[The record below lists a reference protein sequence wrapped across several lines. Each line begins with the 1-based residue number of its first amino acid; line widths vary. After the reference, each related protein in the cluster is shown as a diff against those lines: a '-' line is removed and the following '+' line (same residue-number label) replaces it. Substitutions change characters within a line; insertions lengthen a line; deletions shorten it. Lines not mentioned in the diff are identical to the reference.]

1 MRNKQI
7 TKELLAQNRRYWK
20 FNKKQSD
27 LFSQNGEEV
36 VVYDSNDVF
45 INKYDKH
52 KKWKYHVTIMNV
64 TNDPRYP
71 WNVHIDNEDCDSI
84 AGFNVKDLDH
94 LNLML
99 EGYNIYIDSELNIGY
114 LEPSWIG
121 SELIAR
127 HALGII
133 KHYIRH
139 TNSYPGEEG
148 MTWKTW
154 RKIVCHIIFSLEYI
168 QDTDWEMDVHDWYA
182 ERYGENSEE
191 YKKFHQR
198 VNDGLVLF
206 GRYFNH
212 LSW

>member
-7 TKELLAQNRRYWK
+7 TKELLAENYRCWK

-36 VVYDSNDVF
+36 VVYDSNDEF
-45 INKYDKH
+45 LNKYD
-52 KKWKYHVTIMNV
+52 KKWKYHVSIMNIS
-64 TNDPRYP
+64 NDPQYP
-71 WNVHIDNEDCDSI
+71 WNVHIDNEDFDSI

-94 LNLML
+94 LNMMI
-99 EGYNIYIDSELNIGY
+99 ESYNIHIDSKLNIGY
-114 LEPSWIG
+114 VEPSWIG
-121 SELIAR
+121 GELIAR
-127 HALGII
+127 HAAMIAR
-133 KHYIRH
+133 HYIRH

-148 MTWKTW
+148 MTWKVW
-154 RKIVCHIIFSLEYI
+154 RKIVGHIIFSLEYI
-168 QDTDWEMDVHDWYA
+168 RDTDWELDIHDWYA
-182 ERYGENSEE
+182 EHYGVNSEE